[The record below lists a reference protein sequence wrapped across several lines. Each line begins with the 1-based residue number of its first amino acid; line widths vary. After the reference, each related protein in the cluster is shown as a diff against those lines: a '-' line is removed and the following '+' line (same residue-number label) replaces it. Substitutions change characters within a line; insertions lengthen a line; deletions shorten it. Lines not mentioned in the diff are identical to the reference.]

1 MGIDEQ
7 EKGVVA
13 VKVDPD
19 SRLYEAGIRPGD
31 IILQINQKNIA
42 TLEDYKQAV
51 AKIKAKDRVSAS
63 HPQEERRSVR
73 YGQAGIEASTVGLDK
88 SLPARPGRVIHIH
101 KFYSFHPYHK
111 EVTQMG
117 LILIRFLFIFLSTLL
132 GYYVSTQL
140 YDQVSKVEGMAIGF
154 GVSVLIILTE
164 FLFRRVSLKV
174 IVGGILGFI
183 LGLMSASIIAA
194 PLKLVPLERS
204 IVNFILLLMNG
215 FFGYIGIMIGIR
227 EGEKFNPVN
236 IKKLFKGGAE
246 ENIKIMDT
254 SVIIDGRIADVCET
268 EFLDGTILIP
278 QFILHEL
285 QHIADSSDSLKRARG
300 RRGLDILHR
309 IQKMSHMEVR
319 ITEED
324 FPKIRD
330 VDSKL
335 IALAKKIGAK
345 VITNDFNLNKV
356 AELQGVK
363 VLNIN
368 DLSNA
373 VKPVALPGESM
384 RVFVLKEGK
393 EPGQGVAYLDD
404 GTMIVVENGRRFINK
419 NVDVA
424 VTSVLQTA
432 AGRMIFT
439 KLKED
444 MEHDL
449 QTAER

>member
-1 MGIDEQ
+1 
-7 EKGVVA
+7 
-13 VKVDPD
+13 
-19 SRLYEAGIRPGD
+19 
-31 IILQINQKNIA
+31 
-42 TLEDYKQAV
+42 
-51 AKIKAKDRVSAS
+51 
-63 HPQEERRSVR
+63 
-73 YGQAGIEASTVGLDK
+73 
-88 SLPARPGRVIHIH
+88 
-101 KFYSFHPYHK
+101 
-111 EVTQMG
+111 MG
-117 LILIRFLFIFLSTLL
+117 LILIRIIFILIGMLL
-132 GYYVSTQL
+132 GFYVSMQL
-140 YDQVSKVEGMAIGF
+140 DETVSKFEGMAIGSAVAV
-154 GVSVLIILTE
+154 GIILTE
-164 FLFRRVSLKV
+164 LLFRRVALKV

-183 LGLMSASIIAA
+183 IGLTSANIIAA

-204 IVNFILLLMNG
+204 IVNFIVLLMNA
-215 FFGYIGIMIGIR
+215 FFGYLGVTIGIR
-227 EGEKFNPVN
+227 EGERFNPAN
-236 IKKLFKGGAE
+236 IKRLFRGGAE
-246 ENIKIMDT
+246 ENLKILDT

-278 QFILHEL
+278 QFILQEL

-300 RRGLDILHR
+300 RRGLDVLQR
-309 IQKMSHMEVR
+309 VQKMGHMEVR
-319 ITEED
+319 ITDDD

-335 IALAKKIGAK
+335 IALAKRTGAK

-393 EPGQGVAYLDD
+393 EAGQGVAYLDD

-419 NVDVA
+419 NIDVS

-439 KLKED
+439 RLKE
-444 MEHDL
+444 ETEPES
-449 QTAER
+449 QTVER

>member
-1 MGIDEQ
+1 
-7 EKGVVA
+7 
-13 VKVDPD
+13 
-19 SRLYEAGIRPGD
+19 
-31 IILQINQKNIA
+31 
-42 TLEDYKQAV
+42 
-51 AKIKAKDRVSAS
+51 
-63 HPQEERRSVR
+63 
-73 YGQAGIEASTVGLDK
+73 
-88 SLPARPGRVIHIH
+88 
-101 KFYSFHPYHK
+101 
-111 EVTQMG
+111 
-117 LILIRFLFIFLSTLL
+117 
-132 GYYVSTQL
+132 
-140 YDQVSKVEGMAIGF
+140 
-154 GVSVLIILTE
+154 
-164 FLFRRVSLKV
+164 
-174 IVGGILGFI
+174 
-183 LGLMSASIIAA
+183 
-194 PLKLVPLERS
+194 
-204 IVNFILLLMNG
+204 
-215 FFGYIGIMIGIR
+215 
-227 EGEKFNPVN
+227 
-236 IKKLFKGGAE
+236 
-246 ENIKIMDT
+246 MDT

-268 EFLDGTILIP
+268 EFLDGTIIIP

-319 ITEED
+319 IVEED
-324 FPKIRD
+324 FPKIRE

-335 IALAKKIGAK
+335 IALAKKLGAK

-404 GTMIVVENGRRFINK
+404 GTMIVVENGRKYINK

-444 MEHDL
+444 MEHDADCGTVMQPEDRWNRSRIL
-449 QTAER
+449 RSISSSVSDSLISNI

>member
-1 MGIDEQ
+1 MGLLFIRILFVCS
-7 EKGVVA
+7 GVLIGYYISTQIETQI
-13 VKVDPD
+13 
-19 SRLYEAGIRPGD
+19 SRL
-31 IILQINQKNIA
+31 
-42 TLEDYKQAV
+42 
-51 AKIKAKDRVSAS
+51 
-63 HPQEERRSVR
+63 
-73 YGQAGIEASTVGLDK
+73 
-88 SLPARPGRVIHIH
+88 
-101 KFYSFHPYHK
+101 
-111 EVTQMG
+111 
-117 LILIRFLFIFLSTLL
+117 
-132 GYYVSTQL
+132 
-140 YDQVSKVEGMAIGF
+140 EGMSIGF
-154 GVSVLIILTE
+154 GVTALIILTE
-164 FLFRRVSLKV
+164 LLFRRVSLKV

-183 LGLMSASIIAA
+183 IGLTSANIVAA

-204 IVNFILLLMNG
+204 IVNFILLLLNA
-215 FFGYIGIMIGIR
+215 FFGYLGITIGVR
-227 EGEKFNPVN
+227 EGERFNPSN
-236 IKKLFKGGAE
+236 IRKIFRSGGD

-268 EFLDGTILIP
+268 EFLDGIIMIP

-309 IQKMSHMEVR
+309 IQKMTHMEVR
-319 ITEED
+319 IVEED

-335 IALAKKIGAK
+335 IALAKKLGAK

-393 EPGQGVAYLDD
+393 EPGQGVGYLDD
-404 GTMIVVENGRRFINK
+404 GTMIVVENGRRHINK

-439 KLKED
+439 KLKEEF
-444 MEHDL
+444 EHE
-449 QTAER
+449 QNNGK